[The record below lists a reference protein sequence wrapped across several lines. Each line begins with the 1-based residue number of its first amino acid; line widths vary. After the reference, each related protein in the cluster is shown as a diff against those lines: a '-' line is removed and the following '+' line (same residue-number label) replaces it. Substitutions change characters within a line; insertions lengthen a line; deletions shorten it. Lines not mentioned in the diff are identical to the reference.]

1 VLSPDGQKIVFTSL
15 KDGDLE
21 IYTMNVDGTGI
32 TRLTNNTALDNYPMW
47 STDGKRIAFH
57 SARDNGNF
65 EIYTM
70 AADGSDVVRVT
81 NNPAFDVFPS
91 WRP

>member
-1 VLSPDGQKIVFTSL
+1 
-15 KDGDLE
+15 
-21 IYTMNVDGTGI
+21 MNVDGTGL
-32 TRLTNNTALDNYPMW
+32 TRSRSSRPENKAYYPSW
-47 STDGKRIAFH
+47 SSDGKRIAFH
-57 SARDNGNF
+57 SDRDGNL

-81 NNPAFDVFPS
+81 NNPDAFDVFAA

>member
-1 VLSPDGQKIVFTSL
+1 
-15 KDGDLE
+15 
-21 IYTMNVDGTGI
+21 
-32 TRLTNNTALDNYPMW
+32 MW